1 MYQFDDRLNSATS
14 QQKAVTALWSV
25 TVAKQRR
32 FCNYNRT
39 RHFFFLS
46 WLMLYLSGSGVHY
59 KMQHVKRSTMFP
71 HGVNITPGKE
81 DQTGRPWRGIFIRW
95 WAVNQ
100 LLLEAQGGRN
110 QKEWWS
116 STCPLITPPNPQP
129 PTPIA
134 CNLFHS
140 PQSVDLFPPLSYL
153 PAQPVSHAHTL
164 VSFQYLYLRFLSTPF
179 LHLSPHQP
187 NFLSSS
193 STFSHHPCLPHPLF
207 SPPAGAIP
215 RERKRRSALSQHRFT
230 FLSHSV
236 TPARMQ
242 DWWFGGFPLTQRV
255 ALYRANAI
263 YQEQNGKDSYR

>member
-1 MYQFDDRLNSATS
+1 MEGDLH
-14 QQKAVTALWSV
+14 SV
-25 TVAKQRR
+25 V
-32 FCNYNRT
+32 
-39 RHFFFLS
+39 
-46 WLMLYLSGSGVHY
+46 GS
-59 KMQHVKRSTMFP
+59 KSTPARST
-71 HGVNITPGKE
+71 
-81 DQTGRPWRGIFIRW
+81 RR
-95 WAVNQ
+95 
-100 LLLEAQGGRN
+100 
-110 QKEWWS
+110 QKPERVMEIH
-116 STCPLITPPNPQP
+116 LPPNHTPQP

-242 DWWFGGFPLTQRV
+242 D
-255 ALYRANAI
+255 
-263 YQEQNGKDSYR
+263 